1 MASRGNGHGGISGKG
16 VVATKGSDT
25 ISSNEL
31 EHRSDSDKWQESWL
45 NVSAQQGNYS
55 YITAIH
61 ANSNLLR
68 VLRPRELRRN
78 GSGCSRY

>member
-31 EHRSDSDKWQESWL
+31 EHMSDSYKWQESWL
-45 NVSAQQGNYS
+45 NVSLLGS
-55 YITAIH
+55 EITHTSQPSMQTAT
-61 ANSNLLR
+61 
-68 VLRPRELRRN
+68 
-78 GSGCSRY
+78 Y